1 MNRPGDHEVY
11 EGEDAAIASAFKKSI
26 VVIFSLL
33 AMVSIVG
40 LGYFLW
46 PKPEVEEQ
54 VGELVAPVDRGVP
67 EVELPRLQFKDMTES
82 AGIDFVHVN
91 GAQGLKLLPETMGA
105 GVACFDFDNDLDADL
120 LFVNSDY
127 WPDDEG
133 DDRPRATLRLYENQG
148 DWNFKDVTEAAAL
161 NLNFYGMG
169 VAVADYDG
177 DGWRDLFLTS
187 VGRNYLLKNEAGVF
201 SDVTSEAGVAGG
213 EDEWSTSCGWFDYDR
228 DGHLDLLVGNYVDW
242 SRELNLQLK
251 PTLDGKN
258 RAYAPPTQFKGRFPY
273 LYHNNGDG
281 TFGEVAEA
289 AGMHVRNPA
298 TGVPVPKALGTSFVD
313 FNQDGWV
320 DVFVANDT
328 TPNLLFENK
337 KDGTFDEIG
346 QLLGVAFDGR
356 GMPRG
361 AMGIDAAYHR
371 NDENLSIAIGNFAD
385 EATSLYVLQGRGVFT
400 DESTSTGLGP
410 QTQEELTFGVLW
422 LDYDLDGRLDFL
434 AANGHL
440 ENEIEKIRESQR
452 YEQMPH
458 LFWNAGPENPDEFI
472 SVDEAHCGA
481 DLCRPMVG
489 RGSATADF
497 DGDGDLD
504 VVIVGCGQ
512 KPRLLRNDQDLGNHW
527 LRIRLRDRGKN
538 WEAIGAQIQIQLG
551 EERLTRVISPTR
563 SYLSQSEPVASFGLG
578 QASEIEQI
586 AVVWPDGEKV
596 EYPVEAVDQMIEIT
610 RE

>member
-1 MNRPGDHEVY
+1 MNSPGDHEVY
-11 EGEDAAIASAFKKSI
+11 EGEDAAITSAFKKSLSVI
-26 VVIFSLL
+26 LAVVAL
-33 AMVSIVG
+33 ALVVG
-40 LGYFLW
+40 LSYLFW
-46 PKPEVEEQ
+46 PKPKVQELT
-54 VGELVAPVDRGVP
+54 GDLVAPIDRGVP
-67 EVELPRLQFKDMTES
+67 EVELPTLSFKDMTDS

-105 GVACFDFDNDLDADL
+105 GVACFDFDNDSDVDL

-127 WPDDEG
+127 WPGELPEG
-133 DDRPRATLRLYENQG
+133 ESQPTLRLYANQG
-148 DWNFKDVTEAAAL
+148 DWTFEDVTQKAQLAL
-161 NLNFYGMG
+161 SLYGMG

-177 DGWRDLFLTS
+177 DGWRDLFLTA
-187 VGRNYLLKNEAGVF
+187 VGKNLLLKNNQGVFVDVTDAAGV
-201 SDVTSEAGVAGG
+201 GGG

-273 LYHNNGDG
+273 LYHNRGDG
-281 TFGEVAEA
+281 TFEEVAEA

-298 TGVPVPKALGTSFVD
+298 TNVPVPKALGTVFVD
-313 FNQDGWV
+313 YNHDGWV

-328 TPNLLFENK
+328 TPNLLFENQ
-337 KDGTFDEIG
+337 KDGTFDEVG
-346 QLLGVAFDGR
+346 QLLGIAFDGR

-371 NDENLSIAIGNFAD
+371 NDENLSVAIGNFAD

-422 LDYDLDGRLDFL
+422 FDYDLDGRLDFL

-472 SVDEAHCGA
+472 SVDEQHCGA

-504 VVIVGCGQ
+504 LVLVGCGQ
-512 KPRLLRNDQDLGNHW
+512 KPRLLRNDQDSGNHW
-527 LRIRLRDRGKN
+527 LRVRLRDQGNN
-538 WEAIGAQIQIQLG
+538 WEALGAQVKIQRG
-551 EERLTRVISPTR
+551 DEVLTQVISPTR

-578 QASEIEQI
+578 DMDDVDHITVI
-586 AVVWPDGEKV
+586 WPDGESV
-596 EYPVEAVDQMIEIT
+596 DYPVESVDQLMEIQ
-610 RE
+610 R